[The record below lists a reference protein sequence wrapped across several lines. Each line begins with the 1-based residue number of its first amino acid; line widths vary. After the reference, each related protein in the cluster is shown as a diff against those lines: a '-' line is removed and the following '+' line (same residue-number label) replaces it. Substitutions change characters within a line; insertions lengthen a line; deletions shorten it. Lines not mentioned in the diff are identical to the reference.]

1 MEIKKTT
8 DLELYDVDISG
19 IIIVLT
25 SNFHT
30 TAEMKEHLGL
40 PIYYRINKFIHFDDF
55 DADTIYSITRNEIE
69 LRKVLDTP
77 DELKD
82 AANIYYKCI
91 NLNGIKSLKSPSL
104 KYGLYHMHLFETFT
118 ERRERLKTEIEKLK
132 EKLKNYKGDKI
143 DINKEMIRLDDI
155 SSKLETLGKEA
166 KELFDFDLTYL
177 GKVAKKYDTI
187 KDDTVKSIYV
197 NSSEEVIFSRIKY
210 YINFEK
216 YFLIYNEI
224 IKQLLSFL

>member
-1 MEIKKTT
+1 ME
-8 DLELYDVDISG
+8 
-19 IIIVLT
+19 
-25 SNFHT
+25 
-30 TAEMKEHLGL
+30 
-40 PIYYRINKFIHFDDF
+40 
-55 DADTIYSITRNEIE
+55 NEIE

-118 ERRERLKTEIEKLK
+118 KRRERLKAEIEKLK

-155 SSKLETLGKEA
+155 SSKLEILGKEA
-166 KELFDFDLTYL
+166 KEFYDFELTYL

-210 YINFEK
+210 YINCEK

>member
-1 MEIKKTT
+1 ME
-8 DLELYDVDISG
+8 
-19 IIIVLT
+19 
-25 SNFHT
+25 
-30 TAEMKEHLGL
+30 
-40 PIYYRINKFIHFDDF
+40 
-55 DADTIYSITRNEIE
+55 NEIE

-118 ERRERLKTEIEKLK
+118 KRRERLKAEIEKLK

-155 SSKLETLGKEA
+155 SSKLEILGKEA
-166 KELFDFDLTYL
+166 KEFYDFELTYL

-187 KDDTVKSIYV
+187 KDDTIKSIYV
-197 NSSEEVIFSRIKY
+197 NSSEEVVISRIKY
-210 YINFEK
+210 YINYEK
-216 YFLIYNEI
+216 YFLIINDI

>member
-1 MEIKKTT
+1 ME
-8 DLELYDVDISG
+8 
-19 IIIVLT
+19 
-25 SNFHT
+25 
-30 TAEMKEHLGL
+30 
-40 PIYYRINKFIHFDDF
+40 
-55 DADTIYSITRNEIE
+55 NEIE

-82 AANIYYKCI
+82 VANIYYKCI
-91 NLNGIKSLKSPSL
+91 NLNGIKTLKSPSL

-118 ERRERLKTEIEKLK
+118 KRRERLKAEIEKLK

-155 SSKLETLGKEA
+155 SSKLEILGKEA
-166 KELFDFDLTYL
+166 KEFYDFELTYL

-197 NSSEEVIFSRIKY
+197 NSSEEVVISRIKY
-210 YINFEK
+210 YINYEK
-216 YFLIYNEI
+216 YFLIYSDN

>member
-1 MEIKKTT
+1 ME
-8 DLELYDVDISG
+8 
-19 IIIVLT
+19 
-25 SNFHT
+25 
-30 TAEMKEHLGL
+30 
-40 PIYYRINKFIHFDDF
+40 
-55 DADTIYSITRNEIE
+55 NEIA
-69 LRKVLDTP
+69 LMKVLDIP

-82 AANIYYKCI
+82 VANIYYKCI

-118 ERRERLKTEIEKLK
+118 KRRERLKTEIEKLK

-143 DINKEMIRLDDI
+143 DINKEMIRLNDI
-155 SSKLETLGKEA
+155 SSKLETFGKEA
-166 KELFDFDLTYL
+166 KELFDIDLTYL

-197 NSSEEVIFSRIKY
+197 NSSEEVVISRIKY
-210 YINFEK
+210 YISCEK
-216 YFLIYNEI
+216 HFLVINDI

>member
-1 MEIKKTT
+1 ME
-8 DLELYDVDISG
+8 
-19 IIIVLT
+19 
-25 SNFHT
+25 
-30 TAEMKEHLGL
+30 
-40 PIYYRINKFIHFDDF
+40 
-55 DADTIYSITRNEIE
+55 NEIA
-69 LRKVLDTP
+69 LMKVLDIP

-82 AANIYYKCI
+82 AANIYKNCI
-91 NLNGIKSLKSPSL
+91 NLNGIKLLKSPSL
-104 KYGLYHMHLFETFT
+104 KYGLYYLHLFEAFT
-118 ERRERLKTEIEKLK
+118 ERRKRLKTEIEKLK

-155 SSKLETLGKEA
+155 SSKLETFGKEA

-197 NSSEEVIFSRIKY
+197 NSSEEVVISRIKY
-210 YINFEK
+210 YISCEK
-216 YFLIYNEI
+216 HFLVINDI

>member
-1 MEIKKTT
+1 ME
-8 DLELYDVDISG
+8 
-19 IIIVLT
+19 
-25 SNFHT
+25 
-30 TAEMKEHLGL
+30 
-40 PIYYRINKFIHFDDF
+40 
-55 DADTIYSITRNEIE
+55 NEIE

-118 ERRERLKTEIEKLK
+118 KRRERLKAEIEKLK

-155 SSKLETLGKEA
+155 SSKLEILGKEA
-166 KELFDFDLTYL
+166 KEFYDFELTYL

-187 KDDTVKSIYV
+187 KDDTIKSIYV
-197 NSSEEVIFSRIKY
+197 NSSEEVVISRIKY
-210 YINFEK
+210 YINYEK
-216 YFLIYNEI
+216 YFLIFNDI

>member
-1 MEIKKTT
+1 ME
-8 DLELYDVDISG
+8 
-19 IIIVLT
+19 
-25 SNFHT
+25 NQ
-30 TAEMKEHLGL
+30 
-40 PIYYRINKFIHFDDF
+40 
-55 DADTIYSITRNEIE
+55 IE
-69 LRKVLDTP
+69 LSKVLDTP
-77 DELKD
+77 EELKS

-104 KYGLYHMHLFETFT
+104 KYSLYNSHLFNAFSG
-118 ERRERLKTEIEKLK
+118 RRQRLKTEIEKLK

-155 SSKLETLGKEA
+155 SSKLETFGKEA

-197 NSSEEVIFSRIKY
+197 NSSEEVVISRIKY
-210 YINFEK
+210 YISCEK
-216 YFLIYNEI
+216 HFLVINDI

>member
-1 MEIKKTT
+1 ME
-8 DLELYDVDISG
+8 
-19 IIIVLT
+19 
-25 SNFHT
+25 
-30 TAEMKEHLGL
+30 
-40 PIYYRINKFIHFDDF
+40 
-55 DADTIYSITRNEIE
+55 NEIA
-69 LRKVLDTP
+69 LMKVLDIP

-82 AANIYYKCI
+82 AANIYKNCI
-91 NLNGIKSLKSPSL
+91 NLNGIKLLKSPSL
-104 KYGLYHMHLFETFT
+104 KYGLYYLHLNEAFT
-118 ERRERLKTEIEKLK
+118 KRRKRLKTEIEKLK

-155 SSKLETLGKEA
+155 SSKLETFGKEA

-197 NSSEEVIFSRIKY
+197 NSSEEVVISRIKY
-210 YINFEK
+210 YISCEK
-216 YFLIYNEI
+216 HFLVINDI

>member
-1 MEIKKTT
+1 ME
-8 DLELYDVDISG
+8 
-19 IIIVLT
+19 
-25 SNFHT
+25 
-30 TAEMKEHLGL
+30 
-40 PIYYRINKFIHFDDF
+40 
-55 DADTIYSITRNEIE
+55 NEIE

-104 KYGLYHMHLFETFT
+104 KYGLYHMHLFGAFT
-118 ERRERLKTEIEKLK
+118 KRRERLKAEIEKLK

-166 KELFDFDLTYL
+166 RELYDFDITYL

-187 KDDTVKSIYV
+187 KGDTVKSIYV
-197 NSSEEVIFSRIKY
+197 NSSEEVVISRIKY
-210 YINFEK
+210 YISYEK
-216 YFLIYNEI
+216 YFLICNDI

>member
-1 MEIKKTT
+1 ME
-8 DLELYDVDISG
+8 
-19 IIIVLT
+19 
-25 SNFHT
+25 
-30 TAEMKEHLGL
+30 
-40 PIYYRINKFIHFDDF
+40 
-55 DADTIYSITRNEIE
+55 NEIE

-82 AANIYYKCI
+82 VANIYYKCI
-91 NLNGIKSLKSPSL
+91 NLNGIKTLKSPSL

-118 ERRERLKTEIEKLK
+118 KRRERLKAEIEKIK

-155 SSKLETLGKEA
+155 SSKLEILGKEA
-166 KELFDFDLTYL
+166 KEFYDFELTYL

-187 KDDTVKSIYV
+187 KDDTIKSIYV
-197 NSSEEVIFSRIKY
+197 NSSEEVVISRIKY
-210 YINFEK
+210 YINYEK
-216 YFLIYNEI
+216 YFLICNDI